1 MKLLHLGLILLVGVL
16 IIKALDAYNKE
27 GFDFKTAEND
37 QKKYLKRED
46 KYWDS
51 RLFPQVVKGAKDDSK
66 FLKISDDKTKL
77 EDISPTGNADKVQ
90 LQKDIEKCRIINEV
104 NDCDNI
110 EPVKIVNGA
119 GCGYC
124 YDTDRIIYGD
134 KEGPYTDICT
144 KKGWIAPGNDT
155 AFFCQKKKEQEL
167 CKKMT
172 DCGDSTGEKSICAW
186 CPLTAS
192 GMPKKAGPN
201 GGFVPKYD
209 DDKCD
214 WKGNMKLGHEP
225 APDKSIRWL
234 GWSPNKGG
242 WPPRR
247 GPVNAQG
254 VMTPAPAPYGAPL
267 DRGEGDCDNDEDCG
281 PGMKCGHD
289 GRGPDGKPGVPGLK
303 YSSGGKILPNSGYKD
318 YCYDPNATSE
328 PKFDGDLIQPTD
340 CKKFEQ
346 MFPCVGPKMMTGP
359 HNSACLQSQWKK
371 SGCSGNLQDRV
382 KDPTD
387 YDNWNTHSYS
397 QVGDN
402 MRESIKKVAEE
413 STEYDK
419 ASTAWKKCFGKDI
432 DSCLPRFKP
441 RPDVC
446 ARKLYIEA
454 ECSTK
459 GKLNPDNTSEW
470 PNAYADNNWKTG
482 QKGGWDINVYKNKLI
497 DIRRAGKSGLDNHK
511 LTPMSSYNF
520 DKSFDKVVDDN
531 LKCKGVIP
539 KPPFEKPCWR
549 DFSLM
554 MATMDGI
561 SMVDSTTLAFDKAP
575 LFKNLLVAK
584 DKPYWRNEYTWINNY
599 QLTSETYLKEHF
611 PFWNFVSIARNYWN
625 NNWGTFKS
633 EMLKSRSVKLPDDST
648 TLPLKNRTPGW
659 NVPYKDVSTRGGTA
673 YKLGRC
679 EGDCDGDSQC
689 LGDLKCKERNGYEN
703 VPGCSGN
710 GTYAWDYCYSAGNCT
725 GDGLIF
731 LKNSPFDNITEATS
745 SVTDANN
752 QGMFLQCGENR
763 FLSRTAF
770 ENQNFPY
777 WYFLRAASVN

>member
-1 MKLLHLGLILLVGVL
+1 
-16 IIKALDAYNKE
+16 
-27 GFDFKTAEND
+27 
-37 QKKYLKRED
+37 
-46 KYWDS
+46 
-51 RLFPQVVKGAKDDSK
+51 
-66 FLKISDDKTKL
+66 
-77 EDISPTGNADKVQ
+77 
-90 LQKDIEKCRIINEV
+90 
-104 NDCDNI
+104 
-110 EPVKIVNGA
+110 
-119 GCGYC
+119 
-124 YDTDRIIYGD
+124 
-134 KEGPYTDICT
+134 
-144 KKGWIAPGNDT
+144 
-155 AFFCQKKKEQEL
+155 
-167 CKKMT
+167 
-172 DCGDSTGEKSICAW
+172 
-186 CPLTAS
+186 
-192 GMPKKAGPN
+192 
-201 GGFVPKYD
+201 
-209 DDKCD
+209 
-214 WKGNMKLGHEP
+214 
-225 APDKSIRWL
+225 
-234 GWSPNKGG
+234 
-242 WPPRR
+242 
-247 GPVNAQG
+247 
-254 VMTPAPAPYGAPL
+254 
-267 DRGEGDCDNDEDCG
+267 
-281 PGMKCGHD
+281 
-289 GRGPDGKPGVPGLK
+289 
-303 YSSGGKILPNSGYKD
+303 
-318 YCYDPNATSE
+318 
-328 PKFDGDLIQPTD
+328 
-340 CKKFEQ
+340 
-346 MFPCVGPKMMTGP
+346 
-359 HNSACLQSQWKK
+359 
-371 SGCSGNLQDRV
+371 
-382 KDPTD
+382 
-387 YDNWNTHSYS
+387 
-397 QVGDN
+397 
-402 MRESIKKVAEE
+402 
-413 STEYDK
+413 
-419 ASTAWKKCFGKDI
+419 
-432 DSCLPRFKP
+432 
-441 RPDVC
+441 
-446 ARKLYIEA
+446 
-454 ECSTK
+454 
-459 GKLNPDNTSEW
+459 
-470 PNAYADNNWKTG
+470 YADNNWKAG

-497 DIRRAGKSGLDNHK
+497 DIRRAGKSGLDNPK

-752 QGMFLQCGENR
+752 QGMFLQ
-763 FLSRTAF
+763 
-770 ENQNFPY
+770 
-777 WYFLRAASVN
+777 